1 MTPSHE
7 NYYVPEQSG
16 WPILTTMGLALVGM
30 GAPVLLAGGTPDFF
44 ALGLMILAFI
54 FFGWF
59 RRVVIESQ
67 KGLYSAQ
74 MDVSFRLGMIWFI
87 FSEVMFFAAFFG
99 ALFYVR
105 TFAVPWLGGAGS
117 NAMTGQLL
125 WPDFI
130 AAWPLLDT
138 PATGFDRP
146 SEIVDPFHLP
156 LLNTILLV
164 SSSITLT
171 FAHHCLKQ
179 AKRWQASAWLA
190 FTVALGIAFLWV
202 QGIEYVEAYTHSG
215 LTLRSGI
222 YGSTFF
228 ILTGFHGI
236 HVTLG
241 TIILLVMLIRLLRGH
256 FNSEH
261 HFGFEAAA
269 WYWHFVDV
277 VWLGLF
283 FFVYVF

>member
-7 NYYVPEQSG
+7 NYYVPAQSG
-16 WPILTTMGLALVGM
+16 WPILTTVGLALAAM
-30 GAPVLLAGGTPDFF
+30 GAPVLLAGGTPDFL

-67 KGLYSAQ
+67 RGLYSAQ
-74 MDVSFRLGMIWFI
+74 MDASFRLSMMWFI

-105 TFAVPWLGGAGS
+105 NFAVPWLGGAGS
-117 NAMTGQLL
+117 NEMTGQLL
-125 WPDFI
+125 WPEFI
-130 AAWPLLDT
+130 ATWPLLDT

-146 SEIVDPFHLP
+146 SEIIEPFHLP
-156 LLNTILLV
+156 LLNTLLLV
-164 SSSITLT
+164 SSSVTLT
-171 FAHHCLKQ
+171 LAHHALKQ
-179 AKRWQASAWLA
+179 SRRWRSIVWLT
-190 FTVALGIAFLWV
+190 FTICLGAAFLWV
-202 QGIEYVEAYTHSG
+202 QGIEYIEAYTQSG

-228 ILTGFHGI
+228 ILTGFHGV

-241 TIILLVMLIRLLRGH
+241 TLILLVMLLRMLRGH
-256 FNSEH
+256 FSSEQ
-261 HFGFEAAA
+261 HFGFEASA

-283 FFVYVF
+283 IFVYVV